1 MPRRLLPAGRARH
14 EVDTLRAVSSRVR
27 LWLLLGPVI
36 VAVIGSY
43 VGAAL
48 HPTLVTENPVLLIL
62 LNPRNYH
69 LTLVTQELAFA
80 AFFAV
85 GFIRLVT
92 LDPLLYLLGYWYGPA
107 GRRWLER
114 QTEASTGI
122 LALLDKW
129 FPKVSWL
136 LVFAAPNTY
145 VCLLAGLTRM
155 RPVIFAVLNVC
166 GTVARLL
173 LIWWAAG
180 AIEDQLQSVLDFFS
194 RYQLPVTLAAVAIV
208 AIQVG
213 VSMRKQTG
221 EINEL
226 RSLGHEMGDSDVE
239 TGDGPGAAEA
249 GAIDGQPGGDEPA
262 R

>member
-1 MPRRLLPAGRARH
+1 MG
-14 EVDTLRAVSSRVR
+14 TLRPVSSRVR

-36 VAVIGSY
+36 VAVVGSY
-43 VGAAL
+43 IGAAL
-48 HPTLVTENPVLLIL
+48 HPTLATENPVLLIL

-80 AFFAV
+80 TFFAV

-92 LDPLLYLLGYWYGPA
+92 LDPLLYLLGLWYGPA

-129 FPKVSWL
+129 FPKVSWF

-155 RPVIFAVLNVC
+155 RPLVFAVLNVT
-166 GTVARLL
+166 GTIARLL

-180 AIEDQLQSVLDFFS
+180 AIEDQLQAVLDFFS
-194 RYQLPVTLAAVAIV
+194 RYQLPVTLAAIAIV
-208 AIQVG
+208 AIQVAM
-213 VSMRKQTG
+213 SMRKQTG

-226 RSLGHEMGDSDVE
+226 RSLGNEIDESTSDNKPGDDQ
-239 TGDGPGAAEA
+239 PA
-249 GAIDGQPGGDEPA
+249 G
-262 R
+262 